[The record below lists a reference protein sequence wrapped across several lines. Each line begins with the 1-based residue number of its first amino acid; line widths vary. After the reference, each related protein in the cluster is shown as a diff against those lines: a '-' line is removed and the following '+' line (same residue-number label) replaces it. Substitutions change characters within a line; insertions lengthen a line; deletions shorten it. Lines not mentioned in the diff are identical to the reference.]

1 MPQKHNKIKNMV
13 SLKYQTNNNQIRDIH
28 SRNAENVLDALLRQG
43 IEIPFSCRS
52 GVCHV
57 CVQQCKHGEI
67 PPVAQKG
74 LAPALVKEGYFLPC
88 QCVPIGDMHIAAP
101 SGLFQSVL
109 VHSKEMLSPYVCKI
123 LLEPPTDFVYKAGQ
137 FINMRRPDGVTRSY
151 SLASLP
157 AEDYFLELHVQRQDG
172 GIMSNWLIDELQA
185 GEGIDIQNAEGNCH
199 YHPTAS
205 DHPLLLIG
213 TGTGM
218 APLIGIVR
226 DALHQQHKQEIHL
239 YHGGRNSDRFYL
251 HDQLRQLEQ
260 LHSNFHYHECL
271 SGNAKLPE
279 NVFAGRA
286 HEVAFRQHLNVH
298 HWSIYLAG
306 LAEMV
311 DSGTLLAAK
320 HGAAPH
326 DIHSDAFTL
335 RDLRNSKREA
345 SITLSEDESAKY
357 PPPDPELWAALQEG
371 KLLTTVLTDFYTIV
385 YADDKLSSFFIG
397 VTKQRLIEKQYLF
410 VRQILTG
417 EKIYFGDRPRNT
429 HHWMVIS
436 DELFDYRES
445 IMLTC
450 LRKVGLAETMVQKF
464 MEMEGFYRR
473 DIVKAAPFARVVGGI
488 EKPFEGFDEITM
500 DVGTLCD
507 SCSREVQ
514 PGEKVIYHVRIGK
527 IYCSDCSS
535 QHHHDIPLENTGILK
550 NTGALENTAI

>member
-1 MPQKHNKIKNMV
+1 MAY
-13 SLKYQTNNNQIRDIH
+13 LKYQTNDRQSRDIY
-28 SRNAENVLDALLRQG
+28 SREAENVLDALLRQG

-57 CVQQCKHGEI
+57 CVQQCKHGDI
-67 PPVAQKG
+67 APVAQKG
-74 LAPALVKEGYFLPC
+74 LAQALVNEGYFLPC
-88 QCVPIGDMHIAAP
+88 QCIPISDMHIAAP
-101 SGLFQSVL
+101 TGLFQTTL
-109 VHSKEMLSPYVCKI
+109 VHSKEMLSPYVCRI

-137 FINMRRPDGVTRSY
+137 FVNLRRPDGVTRSY

-157 AEDYFLELHVQRQDG
+157 TEDYFLELHVQRQDG
-172 GIMSNWLIDELQA
+172 GVMSNWLIDTLQA
-185 GEGIDIQNAEGNCH
+185 GDGIDIQNAEGNCH
-199 YHPTAS
+199 YQAD
-205 DHPLLLIG
+205 DHPMLLIG

-226 DALHQQHKQEIHL
+226 DALHNNHQHEIHL
-239 YHGGRNSDRFYL
+239 YHGGRNTDRFYL
-251 HDQLRQLEQ
+251 HTQLRQLEQ
-260 LHSNFHYHECL
+260 AHSNFHYYECV
-271 SGNAKLPE
+271 SGERVSSNAATAE
-279 NVFAGRA
+279 NTLAGRA
-286 HEVAFRQHLNVH
+286 HDVAFSQHQNVH
-298 HWSIYLAG
+298 DWTIYLAG

-320 HGAAPH
+320 HGASPH
-326 DIHSDAFTL
+326 DIYSDAFTL
-335 RDLRNSKREA
+335 RDLRSHKRDENT
-345 SITLSEDESAKY
+345 TLAEEDDSAKY

-371 KLLTTVLTDFYTIV
+371 KLLSAVLTDFYTTV
-385 YADDKLSSFFIG
+385 YADDKLASFFTG

-417 EKIYFGDRPRNT
+417 EKVYFGDRPRNS

-445 IMLTC
+445 LMLNS
-450 LRKVGLAETMVQKF
+450 LRKVGLSEAMLQRF
-464 MEMEGFYRR
+464 MDMEGFYRR
-473 DIVKAAPFARVVGGI
+473 DIVKAVPFARVVGGI

-507 SCSREVQ
+507 SCSREVH

-535 QHHHDIPLENTGILK
+535 QHHHDIALT
-550 NTGALENTAI
+550 NTGALENTGA

>member
-1 MPQKHNKIKNMV
+1 MAH
-13 SLKYQTNNNQIRDIH
+13 LKYRTKDNQKRDIH
-28 SRNAENVLDALLRQG
+28 ARNAENVLDALLRQG
-43 IEIPFSCRS
+43 VDIPFSCRS

-57 CVQQCKHGEI
+57 CLQQCSQGDI

-74 LAPALVKEGYFLPC
+74 LAPELVKEGYFLAC

-101 SGLFQSVL
+101 SGLFKTIL
-109 VHSKEMLSPYVCKI
+109 VHSKEMLSPHVCKI
-123 LLEPPTDFVYKAGQ
+123 LLEPPADFVYKAGQ
-137 FINMRRPDGVTRSY
+137 FINVRRPDGVTRSY

-172 GIMSNWLIDELQA
+172 GIMSNWLIDELQP
-185 GEGIDIQNAEGNCH
+185 GDGIDIQNAEGSCH
-199 YHPTAS
+199 YQPHAINQPM
-205 DHPLLLIG
+205 LLIG
-213 TGTGM
+213 TGTGL

-226 DALHQQHKQEIHL
+226 DALHHQHQNEIHL
-239 YHGGRNSDRFYL
+239 YHGGRKADRFYL
-251 HDQLRQLEQ
+251 HEHLRLLEQ
-260 LHSNFHYHECL
+260 SHSNFHYHACI
-271 SGNAKLPE
+271 SGTEPVGNTL
-279 NVFAGRA
+279 AGRA
-286 HEVAFRQHLNVH
+286 HEVAFRHHQNVQH
-298 HWSIYLAG
+298 WQIYLAG

-311 DSGTLLAAK
+311 DSATLLAAQ

-335 RDLRNSKREA
+335 RDLRSSPRGQSKKQPSAE
-345 SITLSEDESAKY
+345 EDDSAKY

-371 KLLTTVLTDFYTIV
+371 KLLSAILTDFYTLV

-410 VRQILTG
+410 IRQILTG
-417 EKIYFGDRPRNT
+417 EKVYFGDRPRNS

-445 IMLTC
+445 LMLTC
-450 LRKVGLAETMVQKF
+450 LRKHGIAEPMIQRF
-464 MEMEGFYRR
+464 MEMEGFYRK
-473 DIVKAAPFARVVGGI
+473 DIVKAAPFARVIGGI

-507 SCSREVQ
+507 SCAHEVQ

-527 IYCSDCSS
+527 IYCTDCST
-535 QHHHDIPLENTGILK
+535 QHHHDIPPESAGS
-550 NTGALENTAI
+550 

>member
-1 MPQKHNKIKNMV
+1 MAY
-13 SLKYQTNNNQIRDIH
+13 LKYQTNDKQSRDIH
-28 SRNAENVLDALLRQG
+28 SREAENVLDALLRQG

-57 CVQQCKHGEI
+57 CVQQCQHGDI

-74 LAPALVKEGYFLPC
+74 LAQSLIKEGYFLPC
-88 QCVPIGDMHIAAP
+88 QCVPISDMHIAAP
-101 SGLFQSVL
+101 TGLFHATL
-109 VHSKEMLSPYVCKI
+109 VHSKEMLSPNVCKI
-123 LLEPPTDFVYKAGQ
+123 LLEPPTDFTYKAGQ
-137 FINMRRPDGVTRSY
+137 FVNLRRPDGVTRSY

-157 AEDYFLELHVQRQDG
+157 GEDYFLELHVQRQDG
-172 GIMSNWLIDELQA
+172 GIMSNWLIDELQT
-185 GEGIDIQNAEGNCH
+185 GDGIDIQNAEGNCH
-199 YHPTAS
+199 YQAAANG
-205 DHPLLLIG
+205 HPLLLIG

-226 DALHQQHKQEIHL
+226 DALHNNHKHEIHL
-239 YHGGRNSDRFYL
+239 YHGGRNTDRFYL
-251 HDQLRQLEQ
+251 HNQLRQLEQ
-260 LHSNFHYHECL
+260 SHSNFHYYECV
-271 SGNAKLPE
+271 SGNAAPVE
-279 NVFAGRA
+279 NTLAGRA
-286 HEVAFRQHLNVH
+286 HEVAFIQHQNVH
-298 HWSIYLAG
+298 NWTVYLAG

-320 HGAAPH
+320 HGASPH
-326 DIHSDAFTL
+326 DIYSDAFTL
-335 RDLRNSKREA
+335 RDLRTHQRDEST
-345 SITLSEDESAKY
+345 TLSSEDDSAKY

-371 KLLTTVLTDFYTIV
+371 KLLSTVLTDFYTTV
-385 YADDKLSSFFIG
+385 YADDKLASFFSG

-417 EKIYFGDRPRNT
+417 EKVYFGDRPRNS

-445 IMLTC
+445 LMLKS
-450 LRKVGLAETMVQKF
+450 LRKVGLSEPMLQRF

-507 SCSREVQ
+507 SCSREVH

-527 IYCSDCSS
+527 IYCSDCSA
-535 QHHHDIPLENTGILK
+535 QHHHEIPLENADSFENK
-550 NTGALENTAI
+550 VALENTGT

>member
-1 MPQKHNKIKNMV
+1 MAY
-13 SLKYQTNNNQIRDIH
+13 LKYQTNDNQHRDIH

-43 IEIPFSCRS
+43 IDIPFSCRS

-57 CVQQCKHGEI
+57 CVQQCKHGDI

-74 LAPALVKEGYFLPC
+74 LAQELVKDGYFLPC
-88 QCVPIGDMHIAAP
+88 QCVPISDMHIAAP
-101 SGLFQSVL
+101 AGLFQTVL

-123 LLEPPTDFVYKAGQ
+123 LLEPPEDFIYKAGQ
-137 FINMRRPDGVTRSY
+137 FVNLRRADGVTRSY

-172 GIMSNWLIDELQA
+172 GVMSNWLIDELQA
-185 GEGIDIQNAEGNCH
+185 GEGIDIQNAEGSCH
-199 YHPTAS
+199 YQATAS

-226 DALHQQHKQEIHL
+226 DALHNHHKHDIHL

-251 HDQLRQLEQ
+251 HDQLKQLEQ
-260 LHSNFHYHECL
+260 AHSNFHYYECV
-271 SGNAKLPE
+271 SGSSTPPE
-279 NVFAGRA
+279 YTLAGRA
-286 HEVAFRQHLNVH
+286 HEVAFTQHQNVH
-298 HWSIYLAG
+298 NWTIYLAG

-320 HGAAPH
+320 HGASPH
-326 DIHSDAFTL
+326 SIYSDAFTL
-335 RDLRNSKREA
+335 RDLRTHQRDEST
-345 SITLSEDESAKY
+345 TLTSEDDSAKY

-371 KLLTTVLTDFYTIV
+371 KLLSAVLTDFYTTV
-385 YADDKLSSFFIG
+385 YADDKLASFFTG

-417 EKIYFGDRPRNT
+417 EKVYFGDRPRNS

-445 IMLTC
+445 LMLNS
-450 LRKVGLAETMVQKF
+450 LRKVGLSEPMLQRF

-535 QHHHDIPLENTGILK
+535 QHHHEIPLENTG
-550 NTGALENTAI
+550 TLENTVT